1 MTTTESPR
9 RGDVVIITGPPGVGK
24 STVARDLAQ
33 RFDPAVY
40 IESDW
45 FFHAIVTGNAVVMR
59 AVADVAA
66 RFALG
71 GYTVVVDGIVG
82 PWFVPVFRGTL
93 EPLGITLHYAVLQAA
108 AGVTLS
114 RARNREGLADA
125 EVIAQLHAQ
134 FADLGEFTNYA
145 VDTDERDVTTTVEG
159 VSSRLREGSLRLPA
173 AGNSGRA
180 TPDH

>member
-1 MTTTESPR
+1 M
-9 RGDVVIITGPPGVGK
+9 GK

-45 FFHAIVTGNAVVMR
+45 FFHAIVTGWIAPWDRASHTQNAVVMR